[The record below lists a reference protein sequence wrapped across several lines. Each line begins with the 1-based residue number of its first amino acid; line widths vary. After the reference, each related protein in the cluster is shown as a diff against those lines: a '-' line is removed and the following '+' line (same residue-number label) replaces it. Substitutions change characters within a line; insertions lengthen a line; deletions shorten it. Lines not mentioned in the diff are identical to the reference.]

1 MNKTIKLFFDSDALI
16 AGSVSQ
22 SGASFILLQLCEL
35 GLIDGAIS
43 NQVYKECSRNLILKL
58 PESEPFFI
66 EIVQK
71 SLLVIDDPLDT
82 EIKYFAEMAHSK
94 DISILAAAA
103 KWGADYLVTF
113 NIKHYYP
120 TDKIDVKIS
129 TPGKILQKIRVLLSE
144 LSD

>member
-16 AGSVSQ
+16 AGSASK

-35 GLIDGAIS
+35 GLIEGAIS
-43 NQVYKECSRNLILKL
+43 NQVYKECSRNLSLKL
-58 PESEPFFI
+58 PESKPFFT
-66 EIVQK
+66 EIVRK
-71 SLLVIDDPLDT
+71 SLLVINDPPET
-82 EIKYFAEMAHSK
+82 EIKSFAKMAHSK
-94 DISILAAAA
+94 DISILAAAE

-120 TDKIDVKIS
+120 TDKIEVKIS
-129 TPGKILQKIRVLLSE
+129 TPGKILQKIRMLLNE